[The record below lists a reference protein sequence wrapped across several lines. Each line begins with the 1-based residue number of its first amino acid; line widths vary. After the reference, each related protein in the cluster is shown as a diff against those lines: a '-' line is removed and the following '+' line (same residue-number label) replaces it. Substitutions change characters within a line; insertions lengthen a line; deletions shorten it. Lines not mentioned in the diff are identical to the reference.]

1 MFLTEKGFV
10 KLGFCGC
17 REQGYTLFHWNKRWF
32 DAPELREGKGT
43 IRSDVYSLGCLLMWL
58 NDPSCNDENKKESH
72 KGVTS
77 PLFDSFVEDCRTED
91 PCKRPYVSQLIKAS
105 VLLGHDA

>member
-10 KLGFCGC
+10 KLGFCGY
-17 REQGYTLFHWNKRWF
+17 RELGHSLYRWNKTWF
-32 DAPELREGKGT
+32 DAPETRERKAT

-58 NDPSCNDENKKESH
+58 NDPSCNDENKKSV
-72 KGVTS
+72 KGTTS
-77 PLFDSFVEDCRTED
+77 PLFED
-91 PCKRPYVSQLIKAS
+91 PCRRPYVSKLMHVR